1 MKRSVLAVAV
11 LSTLVAMSATVHA
24 AQDMSDRFI
33 VRMKPALQQAA
44 ASRNEQV
51 QQALRAATR
60 AGIAVTHW
68 RRMGLGAEV
77 IRLSRPV
84 PVAQARQLARRIG
97 LQEGVE
103 WAVVSQ
109 RRHIAAAPNDP
120 EFSSKYTLQ
129 ELTASQGSTA
139 AAQIIADFGLVPH
152 LWYLDPVQPTG
163 DLKTLAMSINWM
175 PAWERTAGFSDR
187 NYRSVVAVIDTGI
200 VAHGDL
206 DSSRVLAGY
215 DFIHDSPTARDGNGR
230 DANPRDEGDWN
241 SSTECESSDSS
252 WHGTFVAG
260 IVGATANNGVALA
273 GINPQAAILPIRT
286 LGKCGG
292 YDEDIIDGALWAGGL
307 TIQNPGFG
315 LPAVNASPA
324 QVVNFSL
331 GGPGSCDSA
340 YQSMVNQLNAS
351 GVVVVAAAGN
361 ARENVAGF
369 APANCDGII
378 AVASNSRAG
387 ALADYS
393 NFGSEVTISA
403 PGGGTTFM
411 VTSTSNAGKTAA
423 GADNV
428 DQERGTS
435 FSAPMVAA
443 AASLV
448 KALNVTLTSDQVRRV
463 LQQSASA
470 FPADIDCNVTVCGS
484 GVLNIDNALQLADS
498 GLLASRSLLRFS
510 AGLGT
515 TVSQQTFTLNNGGGT
530 LTLGVPRITSLSSAA
545 DDFTFSH
552 NCPLSLAPA
561 GSCQVTVNFVPTA
574 AGGRYAVLELPVAG
588 STLRVALYGVSG
600 GVVLTAD
607 PAGGLSFSGTAGLV
621 SASRLASFTNS
632 SAQGLSFGGSA
643 INLPSEFMIDAIR
656 CDGVAV
662 SGISDCLLP
671 PGTVLELD
679 VVFAPGVVGS
689 TSGNLTLKPA
699 EGSPVSIELQGS
711 ATAGGGGGGG
721 IGGGGGGGGCSVA
734 AGQRDIALLLLPLL
748 FLVRRRRSS
757 VSA

>member
-1 MKRSVLAVAV
+1 MKRSLLAVAV
-11 LSTLVAMSATVHA
+11 LSTFLAMAAPAQA
-24 AQDMSDRFI
+24 AQEMSDRFI
-33 VRMKPALQQAA
+33 VRMKPALQQVAA
-44 ASRNEQV
+44 DRREQV
-51 QQALRAATR
+51 QQALRAAAR
-60 AGIAVTHW
+60 AGVAVTHW

-84 PVAQARQLARRIG
+84 PVAQARRLAQRIG

-163 DLKTLAMSINWM
+163 DLKTLAMSVNWM

-215 DFIHDSPTARDGNGR
+215 DFIHDSPTARDGSGR

-241 SSTECESSDSS
+241 TSSECEDSDSS

-260 IVGATANNGVALA
+260 IIGATANNGVALA

-307 TIQNPGFG
+307 SVQNPGLG
-315 LPAVNASPA
+315 LPAANANPA

-331 GGPGSCDSA
+331 GGPGICDSA

-361 ARENVAGF
+361 SRENVASF
-369 APANCDGII
+369 APANCDGVI

-393 NFGSEVTISA
+393 NFGSDVAISA

-411 VTSTSNAGKTAA
+411 VTSTSNAGKTVA
-423 GADNV
+423 GADSV

-448 KALNVTLTSDQVRRV
+448 KSFNAALTPDQVLRV

-470 FPADIDCNVTVCGS
+470 FPPNIDCNVTICGV
-484 GVLNIDNALQLADS
+484 GVLNIDNAAQLAGS

-510 AGLGT
+510 AGLGA
-515 TVSQQTFTLNNGGGT
+515 TVSQHSFTLNNGSGST
-530 LTLGVPRITSLSSAA
+530 LTLGVPGITSTSSAA
-545 DDFTFSH
+545 SDFTFSH

-561 GSCQVTVNFVPTA
+561 ASCQVTVNFAPTA
-574 AGGRYAVLELPVAG
+574 AGGRYAVLELPAAG
-588 STLRVALYGVSG
+588 SILRVALYGING
-600 GVVLTAD
+600 GPVLTAD
-607 PAGGLSFSGTAGLV
+607 PAGGLSFSGTAGRV
-621 SASRLASFTNS
+621 TASKRASFTNS
-632 SAQGLSFGGSA
+632 SAQGLSFGSSA
-643 INLPSEFMIDAIR
+643 INLPSEFMVDAIR
-656 CDGVAV
+656 CDGVPV
-662 SGISDCLLP
+662 SRISDCLLP
-671 PGTVLELD
+671 PGMLLELD
-679 VVFAPGVVGS
+679 VVFAPGVTGS
-689 TSGNLTLKPA
+689 TSGNLTVKPA
-699 EGSPVSIELQGS
+699 EGSLASIALQGS
-711 ATAGGGGGGG
+711 ATASGS
-721 IGGGGGGGGCSVA
+721 IGGSEGGGGGCSVA
-734 AGQRDIALLLLPLL
+734 AGQRDVALLLLPLL
-748 FLVRRRRSS
+748 FLLRRRRSS
-757 VSA
+757 ACA